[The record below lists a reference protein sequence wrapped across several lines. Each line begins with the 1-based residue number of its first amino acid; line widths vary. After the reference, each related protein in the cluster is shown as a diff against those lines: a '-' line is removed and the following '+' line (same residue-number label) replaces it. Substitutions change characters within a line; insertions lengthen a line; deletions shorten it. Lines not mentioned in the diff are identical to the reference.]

1 MAAEMTK
8 GVVIDISGNTVKLTK
23 AIRDA
28 RQEFATLGTEVKDME
43 KAMETS
49 LYHANDKLSLLASRA
64 VEAQETIDKLTA
76 TYKLNADELHNRLDP
91 RLVNIA
97 ANIAKMRDEQEKVER
112 QLVNARYEYENNA
125 RSLKAIAD
133 AFREVENNAKL
144 VDDALRSGVFTKDD
158 AIAVLKQQ
166 IEEGNRAIEEMSDR
180 YQYLLANGLKPTDSE
195 MVKLASEIGKM
206 QEKTAQAID
215 KVRSLTTSANEFKT
229 AEELLIER
237 AEKLGKDLV
246 NSFDKADSQWKK
258 VSSAMKSGVFTLE
271 DAFEMLAKEIKEGTE
286 DVEEMRKEY
295 EALLKKGFKPSDP
308 VMLNLAS
315 RMGQLN
321 ERMDEASA
329 EYRELRKEVEGT
341 TEEMQEL
348 PKPIENVTQGI
359 DAWTVALGNLIAR
372 GLERAYEAIKSF
384 SKAVWESGTAFEY
397 SMASLEALY
406 GTALEAGE
414 IDQLADYFRELGT
427 QSAYSAT
434 EIANAATSLALAGY
448 SLDETKAAIEPILQ
462 LTQATGENFEDMA
475 NIVVDGLHEFG
486 MEATEASR
494 FADVLAKT
502 AISTNTDVQEM
513 GEALKYAGAV
523 AGSFGFEIEDLATA
537 LGAMATQGVKGSM
550 AGTALRTT
558 ITRLATNVSDARTAF
573 ESIGGAFYDAEGN
586 ARSFYDIVSDLRK
599 GMKGLNDE
607 ERSTLLYTI
616 GGQRAITGLSA
627 ILNMAEEDFEN
638 LRDAVADSNGVVKQ
652 ISEQKLDNLSGD
664 AKILKNNFEELKMEL
679 FDELQPTLREITQ
692 SLTNL
697 LQDEDFQGKAK
708 KLADTVADSLKW
720 FLDNMP
726 KIIDYGKVAIG
737 LLAGTYGGVSIV
749 KAIKNVKKARDSFYM
764 WMATTAVLNPQLHAT
779 MVTVIELLPVLAALG
794 AVVGV
799 CIMSAHDAEEAFK
812 KWDPTAKKLSDS
824 QKDLAKSIQE
834 TTDKTQEEVNT
845 IFDERR
851 DIGLLLSE
859 LDKYVDAN
867 GNVKKSYEDR
877 VDVILGKLSD
887 ATGVEY
893 ELIDG
898 TISHYQD
905 LKRTIKE
912 AADEQARQALMATF
926 MDQYTESLKQQA
938 EAQQGFNDALMEQSA
953 YWDRMLDIYKDD
965 KYAKMFE
972 NTSLTQ
978 EQFLAKNR
986 QDQLDFL
993 KHTEAFQTD
1002 ISRSYQETVD
1012 TAQSNLFTA
1021 QDNYFTALD
1030 NMNKAQEG
1038 SLADLYKMA
1047 AEGTSTVDQ
1056 SMMSSAAMMQAYLE
1070 EYNTLMA
1077 RYVEQVKHG
1086 NFEAASNTK
1095 LAADDIYAT
1104 AKQLAKDMSS
1114 DDAKFYIGC
1123 NEDETSRQAYLAVQT
1138 VADTVNTAATTEMP
1152 TAGQNVDAGIGSGM
1166 TEGATTLNNTAD
1178 EVVKGVDE
1186 IIGDTLNEENGSEH
1200 GTEYVVD
1207 GIQTSIETGTPGV
1220 VTASET
1226 LATESDSAVS
1236 GTLTYTGGGS
1246 ILSNWIQGMIDTLR
1260 ARMDEVTTLA
1270 AELGTKTNSA
1280 LQTTTQV
1287 HSPSKFTQWIAE
1299 EQINGLV
1306 DTYHAKAAEVADS
1319 MARLGAVAN
1328 QSLTASVQNNV
1339 STRDIADS
1347 VSSAVTDSLGKLA
1360 LDGNVNVNVYLEGD
1374 AKGMFKVVRTE
1385 ANNFTR
1391 NKGYSPFKK
1400 R

>member
-28 RQEFATLGTEVKDME
+28 RQEFATLGTEVKDLE
-43 KAMETS
+43 KAVETRFYNS
-49 LYHANDKLSLLASRA
+49 TDVVMVLTER
-64 VEAQETIDKLTA
+64 VEKADEAYKTLNK
-76 TYKLNADELHNRLDP
+76 TYKMNQKELDHLDP
-91 RLVNIA
+91 RMVKLA
-97 ANIAKMRDEQEKVER
+97 AEMTKMKEETDKARLALQQYLAGSSDLPNLIRNFQECANK
-112 QLVNARYEYENNA
+112 
-125 RSLKAIAD
+125 
-133 AFREVENNAKL
+133 AKL
-144 VDDALRSGVFTKDD
+144 LEDALSSGVFTKGD
-158 AIAVLKQQ
+158 AMAVLDQEIKA
-166 IEEGNRAIEEMSDR
+166 GTKAITEMKR
-180 YQYLLANGLKPTDSE
+180 QYENLKKAGIDPTDAS
-195 MVKLASEIGKM
+195 MVKLAASIGKNQ
-206 QEKTAQAID
+206 QEVDKATEAYGKLKDGTYRTRQEQEEFEKQQQAQQEAMDNTVGKLNAWTIA
-215 KVRSLTTSANEFKT
+215 LGH
-229 AEELLIER
+229 LIER
-237 AEKLGKDLV
+237 
-246 NSFDKADSQWKK
+246 
-258 VSSAMKSGVFTLE
+258 
-271 DAFEMLAKEIKEGTE
+271 
-286 DVEEMRKEY
+286 
-295 EALLKKGFKPSDP
+295 
-308 VMLNLAS
+308 
-315 RMGQLN
+315 
-321 ERMDEASA
+321 
-329 EYRELRKEVEGT
+329 
-341 TEEMQEL
+341 
-348 PKPIENVTQGI
+348 GI
-359 DAWTVALGNLIAR
+359 R
-372 GLERAYEAIKSF
+372 RAIQAVKQF
-384 SKAVWESGTAFEY
+384 ATAVWESGTAFEY

-406 GTALEAGE
+406 GTALEAGQIE
-414 IDQLADYFRELGT
+414 ELAGYFRELGT

-434 EIANAATSLALAGY
+434 EIADAATALALAGY

-486 MEATEASR
+486 MGAEQASR

-523 AGSFGFEIEDLATA
+523 AGSFGFQIEDLATA

-664 AKILKNNFEELKMEL
+664 AKVLKNNFEELKMEL
-679 FDELQPTLREITQ
+679 FDEVQPALRRVTQ

-697 LQDEDFQGKAK
+697 LQDENFQKKIKEIGESISDVIEWGMDHIPQAIELVKTLLGTLAGVYGG
-708 KLADTVADSLKW
+708 KLAIKAVKSLDALMTVFASFGVLIKQ
-720 FLDNMP
+720 
-726 KIIDYGKVAIG
+726 G
-737 LLAGTYGGVSIV
+737 LVSV
-749 KAIKNVKKARDSFYM
+749 KAFVAG
-764 WMATTAVLNPQLHAT
+764 LNPMTIAL
-779 MVTVIELLPVLAALG
+779 IGLG
-794 AVVGV
+794 AVIGACVL
-799 CIMSAHDAEEAFK
+799 SAHDAEEAFK
-812 KWDPTAKKLSDS
+812 KWDPTASKLKET
-824 QKDLAKSIQE
+824 QKDLAKSIQD
-834 TTDKTQEEVNT
+834 TTDKTNEEVT
-845 IFDERR
+845 SIFNERR
-851 DIGLLLSE
+851 DVALLLSE

-938 EAQQGFNDALMEQSA
+938 EAQQGYKDALMEQSA
-953 YWDRMLDIYKDD
+953 YWDKMLDRYKSGD
-965 KYAKMFE
+965 YASIFEQTSMSQETFLKMSE
-972 NTSLTQ
+972 
-978 EQFLAKNR
+978 

-1002 ISRSYQETVD
+1002 ISRSYQETVN

-1038 SLADLYKMA
+1038 SLADLYRMA

-1077 RYVEQVKHG
+1077 RYVEQSKTG
-1086 NFEAASNTK
+1086 NYEAAANTK
-1095 LAADDIYAT
+1095 QAADEIYTT
-1104 AKQLAKDMSS
+1104 AKQLATDMSS
-1114 DDAKFYIGC
+1114 DDAKFYIGF
-1123 NEDETSRQAYLAVQT
+1123 NEGETQKQAYLAVNTVTQT
-1138 VADTVNTAATTEMP
+1138 VDTAAATDAPASGQKYTEGVGTGMDAGAVTLYNTTDNIVKEVDDTV
-1152 TAGQNVDAGIGSGM
+1152 
-1166 TEGATTLNNTAD
+1166 
-1178 EVVKGVDE
+1178 
-1186 IIGDTLNEENGSEH
+1186 GDTLNEKNGSEH
-1200 GTEYVVD
+1200 ATEYVVD

-1220 VTASET
+1220 TTASET
-1226 LATESDSAVS
+1226 LATESDGAVS
-1236 GTLTYTGGGS
+1236 GTLTYTSGGS

-1260 ARMDEVTTLA
+1260 TRMDEVTAYA

-1280 LQTTTQV
+1280 LQTSTQV

-1339 STRDIADS
+1339 STKDIANS

>member
-1 MAAEMTK
+1 MAAELTK

-28 RQEFATLGTEVKDME
+28 RQEFVTLGSEAKDME
-43 KAMETS
+43 KAMETEFYKS
-49 LYHANDKLSLLASRA
+49 ADMVEVLNKRVLESENAWVKLKGAYEQS
-64 VEAQETIDKLTA
+64 
-76 TYKLNADELHNRLDP
+76 ADQIKDNLDP
-91 RLVNIA
+91 RLVKLA
-97 ANIAKMRDEQEKVER
+97 AEMTKMDEETKKAKEALQQYLMGAADLPKTIKAFEDCAKKAKM
-112 QLVNARYEYENNA
+112 L
-125 RSLKAIAD
+125 
-133 AFREVENNAKL
+133 
-144 VDDALRSGVFTKDD
+144 DDALNSGVFTKKD
-158 AIAVLKQQ
+158 AMAVLDQEIKAGTKALEGMKQQ
-166 IEEGNRAIEEMSDR
+166 YE
-180 YQYLLANGLKPTDSE
+180 QLKDAGVDPTDAS
-195 MVKLASEIGKM
+195 MVKLAANMGKTRQKVDDATEAFNKLKDGTYRTRKE
-206 QEKTAQAID
+206 QEEFDKQQQEQQALLDNTKD
-215 KVRSLTTSANEFKT
+215 KLNAWTIA
-229 AEELLIER
+229 LGHLIER
-237 AEKLGKDLV
+237 G
-246 NSFDKADSQWKK
+246 
-258 VSSAMKSGVFTLE
+258 
-271 DAFEMLAKEIKEGTE
+271 I
-286 DVEEMRKEY
+286 RR
-295 EALLKKGFKPSDP
+295 ALQAVKQF
-308 VMLNLAS
+308 A
-315 RMGQLN
+315 
-321 ERMDEASA
+321 
-329 EYRELRKEVEGT
+329 T
-341 TEEMQEL
+341 
-348 PKPIENVTQGI
+348 
-359 DAWTVALGNLIAR
+359 
-372 GLERAYEAIKSF
+372 
-384 SKAVWESGTAFEY
+384 AVWESGTAFEY

-406 GTALEAGE
+406 GTALEAGQIE
-414 IDQLADYFRELGT
+414 ELADYFRELGT

-434 EIANAATSLALAGY
+434 EISDAATALALAGY

-523 AGSFGFEIEDLATA
+523 AGSFGFQIEDLATA

-627 ILNMAEEDFEN
+627 ILNMAEEDFEH
-638 LRDAVADSNGVVKQ
+638 LRDAVADSNGVVEQ
-652 ISEQKLDNLSGD
+652 ISKQKLDNLSGD
-664 AKILKNNFEELKMEL
+664 AKILTNNFEELKMQL
-679 FDELQPTLREITQ
+679 FDEVQPALRRVTQ

-697 LQDEDFQGKAK
+697 LQDENFQKKIKDIGEEISDVINWGMDHIPQAIELAK
-708 KLADTVADSLKW
+708 TLLGTLAGVYGGKLAIKAVKSLDSLVSVFGSFDLLLKQA
-720 FLDNMP
+720 
-726 KIIDYGKVAIG
+726 KVSVGAFMTSLSPATLVLGTLALAIG
-737 LLAGTYGGVSIV
+737 AC
-749 KAIKNVKKARDSFYM
+749 
-764 WMATTAVLNPQLHAT
+764 VL
-779 MVTVIELLPVLAALG
+779 
-794 AVVGV
+794 
-799 CIMSAHDAEEAFK
+799 SANDAEEAFK

-834 TTDKTQEEVNT
+834 TTDKTNEEVT
-845 IFDERR
+845 SIFSERR
-851 DIGLLLSE
+851 DVALLLSE

-877 VDVILGKLSD
+877 VDMILGKLSD

-898 TISHYQD
+898 TIQHYQG
-905 LKRTIKE
+905 LKQTIKE

-938 EAQQGFNDALMEQSA
+938 EAQQGYKDALMEQSA
-953 YWDRMLDIYKDD
+953 YWDKMLDRYKSSD
-965 KYAKMFE
+965 YASIFE
-972 NTSLTQ
+972 QTSLSQ
-978 EQFLAKNR
+978 ETFLKMSE

-1095 LAADDIYAT
+1095 QAADEIYTT
-1104 AKQLAKDMSS
+1104 AKQLATDMSS
-1114 DDAKFYIGC
+1114 DDAKFYIGF
-1123 NEDETSRQAYLAVQT
+1123 NEGETSKQAYLAVQT

-1178 EVVKGVDE
+1178 EVAKGVDE
-1186 IIGDTLNEENGSEH
+1186 IIGDTLNEKNGSEH

-1246 ILSNWIQGMIDTLR
+1246 ILSNWIQGMIDKLR
-1260 ARMDEVTTLA
+1260 ERMGEVTALA

-1319 MARLGAVAN
+1319 MAKLGAVAN

>member
-1 MAAEMTK
+1 MAAELTK

-28 RQEFATLGTEVKDME
+28 RQEFVTLGSEAKDME
-43 KAMETS
+43 KAMETEFYKS
-49 LYHANDKLSLLASRA
+49 ADMVEVLNKRVLESENAWVKLKGAYEQS
-64 VEAQETIDKLTA
+64 
-76 TYKLNADELHNRLDP
+76 ADQIKDNLDP
-91 RLVNIA
+91 RLVKLA
-97 ANIAKMRDEQEKVER
+97 AEMTKMDEETKKAKEALQQYLMGAADLPKTIKAFEDCAKKAKM
-112 QLVNARYEYENNA
+112 L
-125 RSLKAIAD
+125 
-133 AFREVENNAKL
+133 
-144 VDDALRSGVFTKDD
+144 DDALNSGVFTKKD
-158 AIAVLKQQ
+158 AMAVLDQEIKAGTKALEGMKQQ
-166 IEEGNRAIEEMSDR
+166 YE
-180 YQYLLANGLKPTDSE
+180 QLKDAGVDPTDAS
-195 MVKLASEIGKM
+195 MVKLAANMGKTRQKVDDATTAFNKLKDGTYRTRKE
-206 QEKTAQAID
+206 QEEFDKQQQEQQALLDNTKD
-215 KVRSLTTSANEFKT
+215 KLNAWTIA
-229 AEELLIER
+229 LGHLIER
-237 AEKLGKDLV
+237 GIRRAV
-246 NSFDKADSQWKK
+246 Q
-258 VSSAMKSGVFTLE
+258 
-271 DAFEMLAKEIKEGTE
+271 
-286 DVEEMRKEY
+286 
-295 EALLKKGFKPSDP
+295 ALKQF
-308 VMLNLAS
+308 A
-315 RMGQLN
+315 
-321 ERMDEASA
+321 
-329 EYRELRKEVEGT
+329 T
-341 TEEMQEL
+341 
-348 PKPIENVTQGI
+348 
-359 DAWTVALGNLIAR
+359 
-372 GLERAYEAIKSF
+372 
-384 SKAVWESGTAFEY
+384 AVWESGTAFEY

-486 MEATEASR
+486 MEASEASR

-558 ITRLATNVSDARTAF
+558 ITRLATNVSHAREAF
-573 ESIGGAFYDAEGN
+573 ESIGGSFYDAEGN

-627 ILNMAEEDFEN
+627 ILNMAEEDFEH
-638 LRDAVADSNGVVKQ
+638 LRDAVADSNGVVEQ
-652 ISEQKLDNLSGD
+652 ISKQKLDNLSGD
-664 AKILKNNFEELKMEL
+664 AKILTNNFEELKMQL
-679 FDELQPTLREITQ
+679 FDEVQPALRRVTQ

-697 LQDEDFQGKAK
+697 LQNENFQKKIKDIGEEISDVINWGMDHVPQAIELAK
-708 KLADTVADSLKW
+708 TLLGTLAGVYGGKLAIKAVKSLDSLVSVFGSFDILLKQGVTSVGA
-720 FLDNMP
+720 FMTSLSP
-726 KIIDYGKVAIG
+726 ATLVLGTLALAIG
-737 LLAGTYGGVSIV
+737 AC
-749 KAIKNVKKARDSFYM
+749 
-764 WMATTAVLNPQLHAT
+764 VL
-779 MVTVIELLPVLAALG
+779 
-794 AVVGV
+794 
-799 CIMSAHDAEEAFK
+799 SANDAEEAFK

-824 QKDLAKSIQE
+824 QKDLAKSIQD
-834 TTDKTQEEVNT
+834 TTDKTNEEVT
-845 IFDERR
+845 SIFNERR
-851 DIGLLLSE
+851 DVALLLSE

-938 EAQQGFNDALMEQSA
+938 EAQQGYKDALMEQSA
-953 YWDRMLDIYKDD
+953 YWDKMLDRYKSGD
-965 KYAKMFE
+965 YASIFEQTSVSQETFLKMSE
-972 NTSLTQ
+972 
-978 EQFLAKNR
+978 

-993 KHTEAFQTD
+993 KHTEAFQTN

-1114 DDAKFYIGC
+1114 DDAKFYIGF
-1123 NEDETSRQAYLAVQT
+1123 NEDETTKQAYLAVQT
-1138 VADTVNTAATTEMP
+1138 VSDTVNTAATTEMP

-1246 ILSNWIQGMIDTLR
+1246 ILSNWIQGMIDKLR
-1260 ARMDEVTTLA
+1260 ERMGEVTALA

>member
-43 KAMETS
+43 KAMETEFYKS
-49 LYHANDKLSLLASRA
+49 ADMVDVLNKRVLESELAFMKVKAAYEKSAEKIDDKLDPSLVRLAA
-64 VEAQETIDKLTA
+64 EMTKIDEETKKAKEALQMYLMGAADLPKTIKAFEDCAK
-76 TYKLNADELHNRLDP
+76 K
-91 RLVNIA
+91 
-97 ANIAKMRDEQEKVER
+97 AKM
-112 QLVNARYEYENNA
+112 L
-125 RSLKAIAD
+125 
-133 AFREVENNAKL
+133 
-144 VDDALRSGVFTKDD
+144 DDALNSGVFTKKD
-158 AIAVLKQQ
+158 AMNVLDQEIKAGTKALEGMKQQ
-166 IEEGNRAIEEMSDR
+166 YE
-180 YQYLLANGLKPTDSE
+180 QLKDAGVDPTDAS
-195 MVKLASEIGKM
+195 MVKLAANMGKTRQKVDDATQAFNKLKDGTYRTRKE
-206 QEKTAQAID
+206 QEEFEKQQQEQQAVID
-215 KVRSLTTSANEFKT
+215 GTKDKLDAWTIA
-229 AEELLIER
+229 LGHLIER
-237 AEKLGKDLV
+237 GIRRAV
-246 NSFDKADSQWKK
+246 Q
-258 VSSAMKSGVFTLE
+258 
-271 DAFEMLAKEIKEGTE
+271 
-286 DVEEMRKEY
+286 
-295 EALLKKGFKPSDP
+295 ALKQF
-308 VMLNLAS
+308 A
-315 RMGQLN
+315 
-321 ERMDEASA
+321 
-329 EYRELRKEVEGT
+329 T
-341 TEEMQEL
+341 
-348 PKPIENVTQGI
+348 
-359 DAWTVALGNLIAR
+359 
-372 GLERAYEAIKSF
+372 
-384 SKAVWESGTAFEY
+384 AVYESGTAFEY

-406 GTALEAGE
+406 GTALEAGQ
-414 IDQLADYFRELGT
+414 IDELAGYFRELGT

-434 EIANAATSLALAGY
+434 EIADAATALALAGY
-448 SLDETKAAIEPILQ
+448 SLEETEAAIEPILQ

-486 MEATEASR
+486 MEANEASR

-523 AGSFGFEIEDLATA
+523 AGSFGFQIEDLATA

-558 ITRLATNVSDARTAF
+558 ITRLATNVSHAREAF

-586 ARSFYDIVSDLRK
+586 ARSFYDIVGDLRK

-638 LRDAVADSNGVVKQ
+638 LRDAVADSNGVVSE
-652 ISEQKLDNLSGD
+652 ISKQKLDNLSGD
-664 AKILKNNFEELKMEL
+664 AKILTNNFEEMKMQL
-679 FDELQPTLREITQ
+679 FDEVQPALGAVTQ

-697 LQDEDFQGKAK
+697 LQDSHFQKKIKEIGETVRNVIEWGLDHVPQAIELAK
-708 KLADTVADSLKW
+708 TLLGTLAGVYGGKLA
-720 FLDNMP
+720 
-726 KIIDYGKVAIG
+726 
-737 LLAGTYGGVSIV
+737 V
-749 KAIKNVKKARDSFYM
+749 KAITKLDGIVKSFGTFIKAIKLATSAFTTFMGALSPATLVLGGVALAIGACVLSVNDANESFK
-764 WMATTAVLNPQLHAT
+764 T
-779 MVTVIELLPVLAALG
+779 
-794 AVVGV
+794 
-799 CIMSAHDAEEAFK
+799 F
-812 KWDPTAKKLSDS
+812 DPTASKLKNT

-834 TTDKTQEEVNT
+834 TTDKTQEEINT

-851 DIGLLLSE
+851 DIGLLLGE

-867 GNVKKSYEDR
+867 GEVKKSYQDR
-877 VDVILGKLSD
+877 VETILGELSD

-893 ELIDG
+893 QLIDG
-898 TISHYQD
+898 TIQHYQD

-938 EAQQGFNDALMEQSA
+938 EAQQGYKDALMEQSA
-953 YWDRMLDIYKDD
+953 YWDKMLERYKSGD
-965 KYAKMFE
+965 YASIFEQTSVSQETFLKMSE
-972 NTSLTQ
+972 
-978 EQFLAKNR
+978 

-993 KHTEAFQTD
+993 KHTEAFQTS
-1002 ISRSYQETVD
+1002 ISKSYQETVD

-1030 NMNKAQEG
+1030 NMTKAEQG
-1038 SLADLYKMA
+1038 SLADLYRMA

-1077 RYVEQVKHG
+1077 RYVEQSKTG
-1086 NFEAASNTK
+1086 NFEAAANTK
-1095 LAADDIYAT
+1095 QAADEIYAT
-1104 AKQLAKDMSS
+1104 AKQLATDMSS
-1114 DDAKFYIGC
+1114 DDAKFYIGF
-1123 NEDETSRQAYLAVQT
+1123 DDGETQKQAYLAVQT
-1138 VADTVNTAATTEMP
+1138 VTETVNTAATTEMP
-1152 TAGQNVDAGIGSGM
+1152 TAGQNIDTGIGSGM

-1178 EVVKGVDE
+1178 DVAKGVDE
-1186 IIGDTLNEENGSEH
+1186 IIGETLNEENGSEH
-1200 GTEYVVD
+1200 ANAYVVD

-1226 LATESDSAVS
+1226 LATESDGAVS
-1236 GTLTYTGGGS
+1236 GTLSYTGGGS

-1260 ARMDEVTTLA
+1260 ARMDEVTGLA

-1306 DTYHAKAAEVADS
+1306 NTYHDKAAKVADAMS
-1319 MARLGAVAN
+1319 RLGAVAN

-1339 STRDIADS
+1339 STREIADS
-1347 VSSAVTDSLGKLA
+1347 VSSAVSNSLGQLA
-1360 LDGNVNVNVYLEGD
+1360 MDGNISVNVYLEGD

>member
-28 RQEFATLGTEVKDME
+28 RQEFATLGTEAKDMQKAIE
-43 KAMETS
+43 SGFYTTTDKVELLENRVKEAQKAMYVLAET
-49 LYHANDKLSLLASRA
+49 Y
-64 VEAQETIDKLTA
+64 E
-76 TYKLNADELHNRLDP
+76 LNLEYLDRLDP
-91 RLVNIA
+91 SMVKLA
-97 ANIAKMRDEQEKVER
+97 AEVTKMTDAVEKAKIELLQA
-112 QLVNARYEYENNA
+112 NYEFENNA
-125 RSLKAIAD
+125 RSLNEIAE
-133 AFREVENNAKL
+133 AFRKVENNAKL

-166 IEEGNRAIEEMSDR
+166 IEEGNRAVEEMSDR
-180 YQYLLANGLKPTDSE
+180 YQYLLDNGLKPTDTE

-206 QEKTAQAID
+206 QEKTAQATE
-215 KVRSLTTSANEFKT
+215 KLRSLTTSANEFKT
-229 AEELLIER
+229 AEELLIEK

-406 GTALEAGE
+406 GDALEAGQIE
-414 IDQLADYFRELGT
+414 ELSGYFRELGT

-434 EIANAATSLALAGY
+434 EIADAATALALAGY
-448 SLDETKAAIEPILQ
+448 SLDETKAAIAPILQ
-462 LTQATGENFEDMA
+462 LTQATGESFDEMA

-486 MEATEASR
+486 MGAEDASR

-502 AISTNTDVQEM
+502 AISTNTDVTDM

-523 AGSFGFEIEDLATA
+523 AGSFGFEIEDLAAA
-537 LGAMATQGVKGSM
+537 LGAMASQGVKGSM

-558 ITRLATNVSDARTAF
+558 ITRLATNVSDARTTF

-586 ARSFYDIVSDLRK
+586 ARSFYDIVTDLRN
-599 GMKGLNDE
+599 GLKGLNDE
-607 ERSTLLYTI
+607 ERSTILYTI

-627 ILNMAEEDFEN
+627 ILNMSEEEFRE
-638 LRDAVADSNGVVKQ
+638 LHDAVADANGVVAE
-652 ISEQKLDNLSGD
+652 ISEHKLDNLTGD
-664 AKILKNNFEELKMEL
+664 AKVLTNNFEELKVQL
-679 FDELQPTLREITQ
+679 FDEVQPALRRVTQ

-697 LQDEDFQGKAK
+697 LQDENFQKKIKDIGEEISDVINWGMDHVPQAIELAK
-708 KLADTVADSLKW
+708 TLLGTLAGVYGGKLA
-720 FLDNMP
+720 F
-726 KIIDYGKVAIG
+726 
-737 LLAGTYGGVSIV
+737 
-749 KAIKNVKKARDSFYM
+749 KAIKSLDSLVSVFGSFDLLLKQGVTSVGAFM
-764 WMATTAVLNPQLHAT
+764 TSLSPAT
-779 MVTVIELLPVLAALG
+779 MVLGTLALAIG
-794 AVVGV
+794 ACV
-799 CIMSAHDAEEAFK
+799 MSMDDAEEAFK
-812 KWDPTAKKLSDS
+812 RWDPTASKLKETQD
-824 QKDLAKSIQE
+824 KLADSIQK
-834 TTDKTQEEVNT
+834 TTDKTNEEVT
-845 IFDERR
+845 SIFNERR
-851 DIGLLLSE
+851 DVGLLLGE

-867 GNVKKSYEDR
+867 GDVKKSYQDR
-877 VDVILGKLSD
+877 VEMILGKLSD

-898 TISHYQD
+898 TIQHYQG
-905 LKRTIKE
+905 LKQTIKE

-938 EAQQGFNDALMEQSA
+938 EAQQGYKDALMEQSA
-953 YWDRMLDIYKDD
+953 YWDKMLDRYKSGD
-965 KYAKMFE
+965 YASIFE
-972 NTSLTQ
+972 QTSLSQ
-978 EQFLAKNR
+978 ETFLKMSE

-993 KHTEAFQTD
+993 KHTEVFQTD

-1038 SLADLYKMA
+1038 SLADLYRMA

-1070 EYNTLMA
+1070 EYNTMMA
-1077 RYVEQVKHG
+1077 RYVEQSNAG
-1086 NFEAASNTK
+1086 NHEAAIQTRES
-1095 LAADDIYAT
+1095 ADEILAT
-1104 AKQLAKDMSS
+1104 ARQLATDMSS
-1114 DDAKFYIGC
+1114 DDAKFYIGF
-1123 NEDETSRQAYLAVQT
+1123 NGDETQKQAYLAVKT
-1138 VADTVNTAATTEMP
+1138 VTETVNTAATTDAP
-1152 TAGQNVDAGIGSGM
+1152 AAGQSIDTGISTGITTGSAEVTTSAENMVNDADQAV
-1166 TEGATTLNNTAD
+1166 ED
-1178 EVVKGVDE
+1178 K
-1186 IIGDTLNEENGSEH
+1186 LNEDDGKEH
-1200 GTEYVVD
+1200 GTDYTGGTQS
-1207 GIQTSIETGTPGV
+1207 GIEEGTPGV
-1220 VTASET
+1220 VTAADT
-1226 LATESDSAVS
+1226 MATESDSAVS
-1236 GTLTYTGGGS
+1236 GTLSYTNGS
-1246 ILSNWIQGMIDTLR
+1246 STLSNWIQGMIDKLR
-1260 ARMDEVTTLA
+1260 ERMGEVTALA

-1319 MARLGAVAN
+1319 MARLGTIAN

-1347 VSSAVTDSLGKLA
+1347 VSNAVTKSLGQLA

>member
-1 MAAEMTK
+1 MAAELTK

-28 RQEFATLGTEVKDME
+28 RQEFVTLGSEAKDME
-43 KAMETS
+43 KAMETEFYKS
-49 LYHANDKLSLLASRA
+49 ADMVEVLNKRVLESENAWVKLKGAYEQS
-64 VEAQETIDKLTA
+64 
-76 TYKLNADELHNRLDP
+76 ADQIKDNLDP
-91 RLVNIA
+91 RLVKLA
-97 ANIAKMRDEQEKVER
+97 AEMTKMDEETKKAKEALQQYLMGAADLPKTIKAFEDCAKKAKM
-112 QLVNARYEYENNA
+112 L
-125 RSLKAIAD
+125 
-133 AFREVENNAKL
+133 
-144 VDDALRSGVFTKDD
+144 DDALNSGVFTKKD
-158 AIAVLKQQ
+158 AMAVLDQEIKAGTKALEGMKQQ
-166 IEEGNRAIEEMSDR
+166 YE
-180 YQYLLANGLKPTDSE
+180 QLKDAGVDPTDAS
-195 MVKLASEIGKM
+195 MVKLAANMGKTRQKVDDATQAFNKLKDGTYRTRKE
-206 QEKTAQAID
+206 QEEFEKQQQEQQAVID
-215 KVRSLTTSANEFKT
+215 GTKDKLNAWTIA
-229 AEELLIER
+229 LGHLIER
-237 AEKLGKDLV
+237 GIRRAV
-246 NSFDKADSQWKK
+246 Q
-258 VSSAMKSGVFTLE
+258 
-271 DAFEMLAKEIKEGTE
+271 
-286 DVEEMRKEY
+286 
-295 EALLKKGFKPSDP
+295 ALKQF
-308 VMLNLAS
+308 A
-315 RMGQLN
+315 
-321 ERMDEASA
+321 
-329 EYRELRKEVEGT
+329 T
-341 TEEMQEL
+341 
-348 PKPIENVTQGI
+348 
-359 DAWTVALGNLIAR
+359 
-372 GLERAYEAIKSF
+372 
-384 SKAVWESGTAFEY
+384 AVYESGTAFEY

-406 GTALEAGE
+406 GTALEAGQ
-414 IDQLADYFRELGT
+414 IDELAGYFRELGT

-434 EIANAATSLALAGY
+434 EIADAATALALAGY

-486 MEATEASR
+486 MEANEASR

-523 AGSFGFEIEDLATA
+523 AGSFGFQIEDLATA

-599 GMKGLNDE
+599 GMKGLSDE
-607 ERSTLLYTI
+607 QRSTLLYTI

-627 ILNMAEEDFEN
+627 ILNMAEEDFEH
-638 LRDAVADSNGVVKQ
+638 LRDAVADSNGVVSE
-652 ISEQKLDNLSGD
+652 ISKQKLDNLSGD
-664 AKILKNNFEELKMEL
+664 AKILTNNFEEMKMQL
-679 FDELQPTLREITQ
+679 FDEVQPALRAVTQ

-697 LQDEDFQGKAK
+697 LQDSHFQKKIKEIGETVRDVIEWGLDHVPQAIELAK
-708 KLADTVADSLKW
+708 TLLGTLAGVYGGKLA
-720 FLDNMP
+720 
-726 KIIDYGKVAIG
+726 
-737 LLAGTYGGVSIV
+737 V
-749 KAIKNVKKARDSFYM
+749 KAITKLDGIVKSFGTFIKAIKL
-764 WMATTAVLNPQLHAT
+764 ATSAFTTFMGALSPATLVLGGVALA
-779 MVTVIELLPVLAALG
+779 IGACVLS
-794 AVVGV
+794 VN
-799 CIMSAHDAEEAFK
+799 DANEAFK
-812 KWDPTAKKLSDS
+812 TFDPTASKLKNT

-877 VDVILGKLSD
+877 VDMILGKLSD

-938 EAQQGFNDALMEQSA
+938 EAQQGFNDALMEQND
-953 YWDRMLDIYKDD
+953 YWSKMAQTYKQNGESYTEVWD
-965 KYAKMFE
+965 KAGISF
-972 NTSLTQ
+972 Q
-978 EQFLAKNR
+978 QFVAMSET
-986 QDQLDFL
+986 DQIKFM
-993 KHTEAFQTD
+993 KSNEAFQTN
-1002 ISRSYQETVD
+1002 ISKSYEDTVNTAKD
-1012 TAQSNLFTA
+1012 NLLTAQG
-1021 QDNYFTALD
+1021 NYFSALD
-1030 NMNKAQEG
+1030 NLNKAEQG
-1038 SLADLYKMA
+1038 SLADLYRMA

-1056 SMMSSAAMMQAYLE
+1056 SMMSSAAMMQAYLDS
-1070 EYNTLMA
+1070 YNEMMTQYTEA
-1077 RYVEQVKHG
+1077 SKAG
-1086 NFEAASNTK
+1086 NTEAAVQFAQ
-1095 LAADDIYAT
+1095 AADDMR
-1104 AKQLAKDMSS
+1104 AKADQLAKDMSS
-1114 DDAKFYIGC
+1114 DDAKFYIAF
-1123 NEDETSRQAYLAVQT
+1123 NEGETAKQAYLAVQT
-1138 VADTVNTAATTEMP
+1138 VKETVDTAAATEMP
-1152 TAGQNVDAGIGSGM
+1152 ATGQNVDAGIGSGM

-1178 EVVKGVDE
+1178 DVAKGVDE

-1246 ILSNWIQGMIDTLR
+1246 ILSNWIQGMIDKLR
-1260 ARMDEVTTLA
+1260 ERMGDVTALA